1 MHNHVLAKLLWTS
14 ACLETAWLRCDEHIK
29 IECLSQCSQKS
40 PISTA
45 LPTSPS
51 SISNTQSS
59 GALFGDH
66 YPSIFLSKM
75 GSGWGQT
82 GRPQGHF
89 YSLTCSGGGV
99 CVWGGDMCVTNTV
112 SPAWHLQGQLQLVS
126 PAWERRRPLSAECIF
141 FFLWVLVSF
150 QSLGS
155 PSISP
160 PPRIGGRYFI
170 IHLYLYFQDLWARID
185 WFMIKKKKTR
195 CLCF

>member
-1 MHNHVLAKLLWTS
+1 M
-14 ACLETAWLRCDEHIK
+14 RCDEHIK

-40 PISTA
+40 PISAA

-59 GALFGDH
+59 GALLGDH

-89 YSLTCSGGGV
+89 YSLACSGGGV
-99 CVWGGDMCVTNTV
+99 CVWRGGHVCNQHSQSCLASSRATTV
-112 SPAWHLQGQLQLVS
+112 GLTCLRKEEAL
-126 PAWERRRPLSAECIF
+126 ECRMYF

-160 PPRIGGRYFI
+160 L
-170 IHLYLYFQDLWARID
+170 HELEAD
-185 WFMIKKKKTR
+185 TS
-195 CLCF
+195 